1 MQIYISEQWSY
12 FAYSLLL
19 GAVCGFIHD
28 LICCIPLHIKATKI
42 LAFVLDVTFVCLY
55 SALTII
61 VAYSTNAGIFRIYA
75 ISASICSLFIYKLS
89 FGKTFL
95 RIELL
100 IVDKML
106 KLFNSFLNMFKILLD
121 FSVKFVKIRLVCYKS
136 KRYKRKL
143 LFDIIKS
150 FSGKEAYGQ
159 QRK

>member
-1 MQIYISEQWSY
+1 MQAVGLVET
-12 FAYSLLL
+12 L
-19 GAVCGFIHD
+19 G
-28 LICCIPLHIKATKI
+28 
-42 LAFVLDVTFVCLY
+42 
-55 SALTII
+55 
-61 VAYSTNAGIFRIYA
+61 
-75 ISASICSLFIYKLS
+75 SASAVM
-89 FGKTFL
+89 
-95 RIELL
+95 

-121 FSVKFVKIRLVCYKS
+121 FSVKFVKIRLECYKS